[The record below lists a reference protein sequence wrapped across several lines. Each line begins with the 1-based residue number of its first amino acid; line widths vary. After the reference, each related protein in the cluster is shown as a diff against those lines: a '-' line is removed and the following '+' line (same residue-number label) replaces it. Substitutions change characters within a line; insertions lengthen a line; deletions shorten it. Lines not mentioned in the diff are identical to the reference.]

1 MLAPRSIAVVLG
13 TRPEHIKL
21 APLIRLLGPAARV
34 IHSGQHY
41 DPAMTGVLPGTA
53 TVGEEPLWIGGQHR
67 GIQIGA
73 ATAQLADRW
82 RDDRPSAVVVQGDT
96 NTALAGALAANS
108 CRVCLVHVEA
118 GLRSGDRD
126 MPEEHNRILID
137 HLSDLCCAP
146 TSGNAAN
153 LRAESIP
160 GHRITITGNP
170 VVEAVR
176 HTSRDHQAAEV
187 ILGDL
192 AGTDFALATF
202 HRPENTDPP
211 ARLAA
216 VLHALASTALP
227 VLIPLHPRTRRRI
240 RELGL
245 NLGRLGIRTCDPP
258 PYPAFLALME
268 RARVLISDSGGIQ
281 EEATIIGRPL
291 IVLRKSTERPE
302 ALGALV
308 RITPSPAD
316 LPGLTADL
324 ITMPAARHTATPF
337 GDGLASQRISRAIT
351 TLLGEHPGSPPGSPS
366 PAPQVSAQPGRG
378 AGNPQHPLDEA
389 ISGV

>member
-1 MLAPRSIAVVLG
+1 VSPVTGLAPRSIAVVFG

-53 TVGEEPLWIGGQHR
+53 SPSEEEPLWIGGQHR

-82 RDDRPSAVVVQGDT
+82 RHDRPSAVVVQGDT

-108 CRVCLVHVEA
+108 CSVCLVHVEA

-153 LRAESIP
+153 LRAEAIP
-160 GHRITITGNP
+160 GHRIAVTGNP

-176 HTSRDHQAAEV
+176 HTSRDHRAAEA
-187 ILGDL
+187 ILGGL

-216 VLHALASTALP
+216 ILDALASIALP
-227 VLIPLHPRTRRRI
+227 VLVPLHPRTRRRI

-245 NLGRLGIRTCDPP
+245 DPGQLGIRTCDPP

-268 RARVLISDSGGIQ
+268 RARLLISDSGGIQ

-324 ITMPAARHTATPF
+324 ITMPAASRTATPF
-337 GDGLASQRISRAIT
+337 GDGLASQRISRAIN
-351 TLLGEHPGSPPGSPS
+351 TLLGEQPVAVPPTARDKP
-366 PAPQVSAQPGRG
+366 
-378 AGNPQHPLDEA
+378 
-389 ISGV
+389 

>member
-1 MLAPRSIAVVLG
+1 MTPVTGLAPRSIAVVLG

-21 APLIRLLGPAARV
+21 APLIRLLGSAARV

-41 DPAMTGVLPGTA
+41 DPAMTGVLPGTVGA
-53 TVGEEPLWIGGQHR
+53 GEEPLWIGGQHR

-108 CRVCLVHVEA
+108 CGVCLVHVEA

-153 LRAESIP
+153 LRAEAIP

-176 HTSRDHQAAEV
+176 QTSRDHQAAAG

-216 VLHALASTALP
+216 VLDALASTALP
-227 VLIPLHPRTRRRI
+227 VLVPLHPRTRRRI
-240 RELGL
+240 LELGL
-245 NLGRLGIRTCDPP
+245 DPGQMGIRTCDPP

-281 EEATIIGRPL
+281 EEATILGRPL
-291 IVLRKSTERPE
+291 STCGSRPS
-302 ALGALV
+302 AP
-308 RITPSPAD
+308 RPSVP
-316 LPGLTADL
+316 
-324 ITMPAARHTATPF
+324 
-337 GDGLASQRISRAIT
+337 SC
-351 TLLGEHPGSPPGSPS
+351 GSPHHPPTCHRSP
-366 PAPQVSAQPGRG
+366 PT
-378 AGNPQHPLDEA
+378 
-389 ISGV
+389 

>member
-1 MLAPRSIAVVLG
+1 MSPVTGLAPRSIAVVLG

-53 TVGEEPLWIGGQHR
+53 SSGEEPLWIGGQHR

-108 CRVCLVHVEA
+108 CGVCLVHVEA

-153 LRAESIP
+153 LRAEAIP

-176 HTSRDHQAAEV
+176 QTSRDHQAAAV

-192 AGTDFALATF
+192 AETDFALATF

-216 VLHALASTALP
+216 ILDALASTALP
-227 VLIPLHPRTRRRI
+227 VLVPLHPRTRRRI

-245 NLGRLGIRTCDPP
+245 DPSQLGIRTCDPP

-308 RITPSPAD
+308 RITASPAD
-316 LPGLTADL
+316 LPALTADL
-324 ITMPAARHTATPF
+324 ITTPAAGHATTPF

-351 TLLGEHPGSPPGSPS
+351 TLLGKHPASPPGGPS
-366 PAPQVSAQPGRG
+366 PALQAPKQLAP
-378 AGNPQHPLDEA
+378 EA
-389 ISGV
+389 AKL

>member
-1 MLAPRSIAVVLG
+1 MSPVTGIAPRSIAVVLG

-41 DPAMTGVLPGTA
+41 EPAMTGVLPGTA
-53 TVGEEPLWIGGQHR
+53 SADEEPLWIGGQHR

-108 CRVCLVHVEA
+108 CGVCLVHVEA

-153 LRAESIP
+153 LRAEAIP
-160 GHRITITGNP
+160 GHRITVTGNP
-170 VVEAVR
+170 IVEAVR
-176 HTSRDHQAAEV
+176 HTSRDHHAAAG

-192 AGTDFALATF
+192 EGTDFALATI

-211 ARLAA
+211 GRLAA
-216 VLHALASTALP
+216 VLDALASTALP

-245 NLGRLGIRTCDPP
+245 DPGRLGIRTCDPP
-258 PYPAFLALME
+258 AYPAFLALME
-268 RARVLISDSGGIQ
+268 RARVLISDSGGVQ

-308 RITPSPAD
+308 RITSSPAD
-316 LPGLTADL
+316 LPGFTADL
-324 ITMPAARHTATPF
+324 ITLPAAGDAATPF

-351 TLLGEHPGSPPGSPS
+351 TMLGKQPAAVLVPGG
-366 PAPQVSAQPGRG
+366 GRCR
-378 AGNPQHPLDEA
+378 
-389 ISGV
+389 